1 MVKEIDLSARMAGLK
16 FKSPILVA
24 SSACA
29 ANLSLIKNLVDKN
42 IER

>member
-1 MVKEIDLSARMAGLK
+1 MLKEIDLSARMAGLK

>member
-1 MVKEIDLSARMAGLK
+1 MLKEIDLSARMAGLK

-24 SSACA
+24 SACA